1 MTAPIGAGGM
11 GEVWRAVDTNL
22 GRHVAIKILP
32 DTFAHDPERL
42 ARFEREARTLASL
55 NHPNIAVIHGLETS
69 GGSRGLVMEFVDGP
83 TLADR
88 VAQGAIP
95 IDEALPIAR
104 QIAEALEAAHD
115 QGIVHR
121 DLKPANI
128 KVRSDGTVKV
138 LDFGLAKAVGS
149 GVASREAG
157 VGKTLADSPT
167 IAAPAMTQ
175 AGAILGTAAYMSPEQ
190 ARGKN
195 VDRGADIWAFGCVLY
210 EMLAGKPAFRGD
222 TLTDIVASVLT
233 HEPDWTA
240 LPAETPAAVRGLL
253 RRCLKKDPARRI
265 HDSADARIEIEEAIA
280 EPAPRPQQAA
290 ATTRRPAAL
299 QFAGWLVAALA
310 AVAWLATQIG
320 SLGPAPPSPQVVRLE
335 LNMPPGVE
343 TNETATPNMAISPD
357 GTRVAY
363 IGAVGGLRR
372 IYVRRLGE
380 FDSTPLQGT
389 ETANICSFSPDG
401 ETLFFV
407 SSDRILKKLS
417 LSDGL
422 VTPLVR
428 DADYAVGV
436 ASWGPTDAL
445 RSSGRARSGEPPRP
459 GRRQSR

>member
-1 MTAPIGAGGM
+1 
-11 GEVWRAVDTNL
+11 
-22 GRHVAIKILP
+22 
-32 DTFAHDPERL
+32 
-42 ARFEREARTLASL
+42 
-55 NHPNIAVIHGLETS
+55 
-69 GGSRGLVMEFVDGP
+69 
-83 TLADR
+83 
-88 VAQGAIP
+88 
-95 IDEALPIAR
+95 
-104 QIAEALEAAHD
+104 
-115 QGIVHR
+115 
-121 DLKPANI
+121 
-128 KVRSDGTVKV
+128 
-138 LDFGLAKAVGS
+138 
-149 GVASREAG
+149 
-157 VGKTLADSPT
+157 
-167 IAAPAMTQ
+167 
-175 AGAILGTAAYMSPEQ
+175 
-190 ARGKN
+190 
-195 VDRGADIWAFGCVLY
+195 
-210 EMLAGKPAFRGD
+210 MLAGKPAFRGD